1 MGGEEEKEEGMLAK
15 IKKKGGKKYKG
26 KGMKTKANEK
36 NA

>member
-1 MGGEEEKEEGMLAK
+1 MGGEEEKEEGRLAK
-15 IKKKGGKKYKG
+15 IKKGGKKYKG